1 MPDKDPKSTGR
12 PTDYRPEYDEHARK
26 LCLLGVNDE
35 QLCIFFHIDMLT
47 LASWA
52 KNSESFFNAI
62 TPSPED
68 VERFNRKS
76 LEKQAK
82 RREWKRKYIKAS
94 SSRRI
99 ERATRARVHAATAGK
114 TASISGM
121 PFTVSELKQHLESL
135 FVDGMNWDNYGKW
148 HIDHIKPCSLFD
160 QSDEVQFQDC
170 WSLSNLQPLWPKRT
184 SRKVT
189 SMPAPKGNKYAA
201 GGLEVAGL
209 LSTSRSM
216 HR

>member
-1 MPDKDPKSTGR
+1 MPDKEPKSTGR
-12 PTDYRPEYDEHARK
+12 PTDYRPEYDELAYNY
-26 LCLLGVNDE
+26 CLLGATDR
-35 QLCIFFHIDMLT
+35 QLCTFFHIDMLT

-68 VERFNRKS
+68 VDLFNRKGE
-76 LEKQAK
+76 EKRLK

-94 SSRRI
+94 ASRRI

-121 PFTVSELKQHLESL
+121 PFTVSELKQHLQSL
-135 FVDGMNWDNYGKW
+135 FVGDMSWDNYGKW

-170 WSLSNLQPLWPKRT
+170 WSLNNLQPLWAEDNIK
-184 SRKVT
+184 
-189 SMPAPKGNKYAA
+189 KGSKYA
-201 GGLEVAGL
+201 G
-209 LSTSRSM
+209 T
-216 HR
+216 